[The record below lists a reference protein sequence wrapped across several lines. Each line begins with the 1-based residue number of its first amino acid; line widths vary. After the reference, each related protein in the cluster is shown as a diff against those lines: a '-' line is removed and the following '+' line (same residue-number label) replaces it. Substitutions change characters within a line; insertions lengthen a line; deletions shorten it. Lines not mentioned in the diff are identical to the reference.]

1 MKSSV
6 QHRKHTE
13 VKQTQNVSYC
23 IPYTCNCDLEDTD
36 EKIHRYFGLA
46 MQRLW

>member
-13 VKQTQNVSYC
+13 VKQTENV
-23 IPYTCNCDLEDTD
+23 
-36 EKIHRYFGLA
+36 R
-46 MQRLW
+46 

>member
-1 MKSSV
+1 MKRNV

-23 IPYTCNCDLEDTD
+23 VL
-36 EKIHRYFGLA
+36 
-46 MQRLW
+46 

>member
-13 VKQTQNVSYC
+13 VQQTENV
-23 IPYTCNCDLEDTD
+23 
-36 EKIHRYFGLA
+36 R
-46 MQRLW
+46 

>member
-1 MKSSV
+1 MKSNV

-13 VKQTQNVSYC
+13 VKQTQNFGWC
-23 IPYTCNCDLEDTD
+23 ILYTCNCDLQVTE
-36 EKIHRYFGLA
+36 EKIHRYYGLA